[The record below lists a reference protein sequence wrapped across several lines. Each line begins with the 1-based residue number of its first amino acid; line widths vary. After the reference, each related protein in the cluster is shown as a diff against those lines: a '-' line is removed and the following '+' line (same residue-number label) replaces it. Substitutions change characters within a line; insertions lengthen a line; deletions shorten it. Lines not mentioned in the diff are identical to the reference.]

1 MATWRITAPR
11 NMGAHKK
18 GDTYT
23 VITRTT
29 GSPAVTDMEEVL
41 YIHGHRGYDGLSWRA
56 SGNWTCTKLD
66 DSTSGWEEQHQK
78 YLAAKAAEEGK
89 KKQATGGAQGGAQGG
104 APAKPLTFSQKL
116 TRVAVA
122 VVANGAMEASSQ
134 KKPGALSGVKRTL
147 PKPKATRPNAVL
159 TGAKKPLLASNKV
172 SAIAKARP
180 TAAASRGGLLGQIK
194 SAGPKAKG
202 ASIFGKSKP
211 LAKKSGIA
219 GGGIKK
225 AGGSTLGGG
234 IKKSGG
240 ALGGGA
246 KKSGGMLGGGA
257 KKSGGMLGGGAKKSG
272 GMLGGGAKKSSG
284 MLGGGA
290 KKSGGMLGG
299 GAKKLGGGMLGG
311 KKRR

>member
-1 MATWRITAPR
+1 MATWRITAPG

-18 GDTYT
+18 GDSYT

-29 GSPAVTDMEEVL
+29 GGPAATDIEEVL
-41 YIHGHRGYDGLSWRA
+41 YIHGHRGYEGLSWRS
-56 SGNWTCTKLD
+56 SGNWTCTKLN

-78 YLAAKAAEEGK
+78 YVAAKAAEEGK

-104 APAKPLTFSQKL
+104 GTSAKPLKFSQKL
-116 TRVAVA
+116 ARVAVA

-134 KKPGALSGVKRTL
+134 KKPSALSGVKRTL
-147 PKPKATRPNAVL
+147 PKPKAARPNAVL

-211 LAKKSGIA
+211 LAKKSGGLL
-219 GGGIKK
+219 GGTKAAPKK
-225 AGGSTLGGG
+225 SSLLGGSKPAAAKKSSLLGGSKPAAPKKSG
-234 IKKSGG
+234 VLGGAKAAPKKSGG
-240 ALGGGA
+240 LLGGGA
-246 KKSGGMLGGGA
+246 KKSGGLLGGGA
-257 KKSGGMLGGGAKKSG
+257 KKSGG
-272 GMLGGGAKKSSG
+272 
-284 MLGGGA
+284 
-290 KKSGGMLGG
+290 
-299 GAKKLGGGMLGG
+299 GMLGG
-311 KKRR
+311 KRRR